1 MPSANGFLE
10 HYSTGGQCAGRHWQS
25 AERDDTIGI
34 MMADPTLAAFSSD
47 GSGNNARIG
56 VLLSH
61 GFTGS
66 PASVVGWAR
75 YLADEGFAV
84 RLPLLAGHGTTWQ
97 ELART
102 PWERWYEGIDTAYQD
117 LARNTD
123 AVVVAGLSMG
133 GALALRLAALEP
145 VAGVVVVNPGLTM
158 GDPRAR
164 YAGVLKYLLR
174 SVPSIGNDIR
184 KEGMD
189 ERAYPRTPV
198 AAVHQ
203 LAQLFRDTTDRL
215 PQVTAPTLVFRSN
228 VDRIVP
234 ESSLEVL
241 QRRIGSAHLEVIR
254 LENSYHVA
262 TMDHDQELI
271 FERSAAF
278 IEHVTA
284 GTTA

>member
-1 MPSANGFLE
+1 M
-10 HYSTGGQCAGRHWQS
+10 T
-25 AERDDTIGI
+25 
-34 MMADPTLAAFSSD
+34 ADPAIAAFSSE
-47 GSGNNARIG
+47 GNGDHGRIG

-66 PASVVGWAR
+66 PASLIDWAR
-75 YLADEGFAV
+75 YLADQGFAV

-102 PWERWYEGIDTAYQD
+102 PWLRWYDGVEAAYRE
-117 LARNTD
+117 LAQNTD

-145 VAGVVVVNPGLTM
+145 VAGVVVVNPGLTFT
-158 GDPRAR
+158 DPRAR
-164 YAGVLKYLLR
+164 YAGLLKYLLR
-174 SVPSIGNDIR
+174 SVPAIGNDIR
-184 KEGMD
+184 LEGAD
-189 ERAYPRTPV
+189 ERAYARTPV

-203 LAQLFRDTTDRL
+203 LSQLFRDTTARL
-215 PQVTAPTLVFRSN
+215 PQVTAPTLVFRSS

-234 ESSLEVL
+234 ESSIEVL
-241 QRRIGSAHLEVIR
+241 RQHIGSADFEIIR

-262 TMDHDQELI
+262 TMDHDRELI

-278 IEHVTA
+278 IKNVTA

>member
-1 MPSANGFLE
+1 M
-10 HYSTGGQCAGRHWQS
+10 T
-25 AERDDTIGI
+25 
-34 MMADPTLAAFSSD
+34 ADPALAAFSSN
-47 GSGNNARIG
+47 GTGAHARIG
-56 VLLSH
+56 VVLSH

-66 PASVVGWAR
+66 PASMIEWAR
-75 YLADEGFAV
+75 YLADQGFAV

-102 PWERWYEGIDTAYQD
+102 PWQRWYEGVDSAYRD

-145 VAGVVVVNPGLTM
+145 VAGVVVVNPGLTIA
-158 GDPRAR
+158 DPRAR
-164 YAGVLKYLLR
+164 YVGVLKYLLR

-184 KEGMD
+184 MEGMD
-189 ERAYPRTPV
+189 ERAYARTPV

-203 LAQLFRDTTDRL
+203 LARLFRDTTDRL
-215 PQVTAPTLVFRSN
+215 PQVTAPALVFRSN
-228 VDRIVP
+228 IDRVVP

-262 TMDHDQELI
+262 TMDHDRELI

>member
-1 MPSANGFLE
+1 MTA
-10 HYSTGGQCAGRHWQS
+10 
-25 AERDDTIGI
+25 DT
-34 MMADPTLAAFSSD
+34 DLAAYSFP
-47 GSGNNARIG
+47 GSGKNARIG
-56 VLLSH
+56 VVLSH

-66 PASVVGWAR
+66 PASMIGWAR
-75 YLADEGFAV
+75 HLAGLGYAV
-84 RLPLLAGHGTTWQ
+84 RLPLLAGHGTSWQ

-102 PWERWYEGIDTAYQD
+102 PWQHWYGGIEASYRE
-117 LARNTD
+117 LARYTE

-145 VAGVVVVNPGLTM
+145 VAGVVVVNPGLTIA
-158 GDPRAR
+158 DPRAR
-164 YAGVLKYLLR
+164 YVGVLKYLLR

-184 KEGMD
+184 REGMD
-189 ERAYPRTPV
+189 ERAYARTPV

-203 LAQLFRDTTDRL
+203 LARLFRDTTERL
-215 PQVTAPTLVFRSN
+215 PQVTAPVLVFRSN

-241 QRRIGSAHLEVIR
+241 QRRIGSADLEIIR